1 MVIPGIGDAATFLL
15 EKGVVMKETLEDEQS
30 VIIKETLEDTQSV
43 PIENEEQEVSNTKY
57 NQLI

>member
-1 MVIPGIGDAATFLL
+1 
-15 EKGVVMKETLEDEQS
+15 MKETLEDEQS